1 MESEF
6 LQKLDEIDNI
16 FIYFLIEKIP
26 IKKIIL
32 LKESC
37 KFFNNIIIQCKK
49 QKAVRDYCS
58 LLKDKISTK
67 KDIKIF
73 NILIGQIKL
82 FDLISSDIYDIHKM
96 IQTMMYSNTI
106 DFSCYICHNSCYNMK
121 KYTLYESKKSQK
133 YLICKIC
140 IVKKKLFNSIKS

>member
-6 LQKLDEIDNI
+6 LQNLDEIDNI

-82 FDLISSDIYDIHKM
+82 FDLISSF
-96 IQTMMYSNTI
+96 TI
-106 DFSCYICHNSCYNMK
+106 GSKVSLFRLSILLNEIMDWIGILNS
-121 KYTLYESKKSQK
+121 S
-133 YLICKIC
+133 
-140 IVKKKLFNSIKS
+140 F

>member
-6 LQKLDEIDNI
+6 LQNLDEIDNI

-58 LLKDKISTK
+58 LLKDKISTQAETIEEYDLDTKEVEFLKMNLYYGHKCRRSFINVKSRSFKRGTVFFWQRISNYRFVAHCK
-67 KDIKIF
+67 KCGCS
-73 NILIGQIKL
+73 L
-82 FDLISSDIYDIHKM
+82 S
-96 IQTMMYSNTI
+96 
-106 DFSCYICHNSCYNMK
+106 
-121 KYTLYESKKSQK
+121 
-133 YLICKIC
+133 
-140 IVKKKLFNSIKS
+140 